1 MTKDKLSITLNE
13 LHKLF
18 DNLNQEFFQNEL
30 PECIITVQAK
40 GNTGAYGWFTP
51 SKVWNVDKENKHEIN
66 ITAESLR
73 HEYIDIA
80 NTMLHEMIHLY
91 CNTNN
96 IKDVSRGNS
105 YHNSRFKEESIKH
118 GFYYEEN
125 SYDKKYGWTD
135 SKLTEESIDKINKFK
150 INKKALRRINRTE
163 IEASTDTSVA
173 AKKSNIIKWTC
184 GCGDIIRSSK
194 ADINAICGKC
204 YTPFK
209 MQVKEDN

>member
-18 DNLNQEFFQNEL
+18 DNLNQEFFQSKL
-30 PECIITVQAK
+30 PECIITIQAK

-51 SKVWNVDKENKHEIN
+51 SKVWNVGENNKHEIN
-66 ITAESLR
+66 ITSESLSR
-73 HEYIDIA
+73 DYIDIA
-80 NTMLHEMIHLY
+80 KTMLHEMVHLY
-91 CNTNN
+91 CTTNG
-96 IKDVSRGNS
+96 IKDTSRGNS
-105 YHNSRFKEESIKH
+105 YHNSKFKEESIKH
-118 GFYYEEN
+118 GFYYKEN
-125 SYDKKYGWTD
+125 SYDKKYGWTY
-135 SKLTEESIDKINKFK
+135 SSLTEETIDKINNFK
-150 INKKALRRINRTE
+150 INKKVLTRINRKDIAAGGAPE
-163 IEASTDTSVA
+163 P

>member
-1 MTKDKLSITLNE
+1 MTRDKLSVTLNE

-18 DNLNQEFFQNEL
+18 DNLNQEFFQSKL
-30 PECIITVQAK
+30 PQCIITIQAK

-66 ITAESLR
+66 ITSESLSR
-73 HEYIDIA
+73 EYIDIA
-80 NTMLHEMIHLY
+80 KTMLHEMIHLY
-91 CNTNN
+91 CTTNG
-96 IKDVSRGNS
+96 IKDTSRGGS
-105 YHNSRFKEESIKH
+105 YHNSKFKEESIKH
-118 GFYYEEN
+118 GFYYKEN
-125 SYDKKYGWTD
+125 SYDKKYGWTY
-135 SKLTEESIDKINKFK
+135 SSLTEETIEKINKFK
-150 INKKALRRINRTE
+150 INKKALRRINRKDVSDNG
-163 IEASTDTSVA
+163 APSP

-194 ADINAICGKC
+194 PDILAICGKC

>member
-1 MTKDKLSITLNE
+1 MTKDKLSVTLNE

-66 ITAESLR
+66 ITSESLSR
-73 HEYIDIA
+73 DYIDIA
-80 NTMLHEMIHLY
+80 KTMLHEMIHLY
-91 CNTNN
+91 CTTNG
-96 IKDVSRGNS
+96 IKDASRGGS
-105 YHNSRFKEESIKH
+105 YHNSKFKEESIKH
-118 GFYYEEN
+118 GFYYKEN
-125 SYDKKYGWTD
+125 SYDKKYGWTY
-135 SKLTEESIDKINKFK
+135 SSLTEETIEKINKFK
-150 INKKALRRINRTE
+150 INKKALRRINRKDVLDNGTP
-163 IEASTDTSVA
+163 SPS
-173 AKKSNIIKWTC
+173 KKSNIIKWTC

-194 ADINAICGKC
+194 PDILAICGKC
-204 YTPFK
+204 YTPFE

>member
-18 DNLNQEFFQNEL
+18 DNLNQEFFQGEL
-30 PECIITVQAK
+30 PQCIITVQAK

-66 ITAESLR
+66 ITSESLSR
-73 HEYIDIA
+73 DYIDIA
-80 NTMLHEMIHLY
+80 KTMLHEMIHLY
-91 CNTNN
+91 CTTNG

-105 YHNSRFKEESIKH
+105 YHNSKFKEESIKH
-118 GFYYEEN
+118 GFYYKEN
-125 SYDKKYGWTD
+125 SYDKKYGWTY
-135 SKLTEESIDKINKFK
+135 SSLTEETIDKINNFK
-150 INKKALRRINRTE
+150 INKKALTRINRKDISDNGTP
-163 IEASTDTSVA
+163 SP

>member
-51 SKVWNVDKENKHEIN
+51 AKVWNVEKESKHEIN
-66 ITAESLR
+66 ITAELLS

-80 NTMLHEMIHLY
+80 KTMLHEMIHLY

-105 YHNSRFKEESIKH
+105 YHNSKFKEESIKH
-118 GFYYEEN
+118 GFYYKES
-125 SYDKKYGWTD
+125 SYDKKYGWTF
-135 SKLTEESIDKINKFK
+135 SELTEESIEKINNFK
-150 INKKALRRINRTE
+150 INKGSLRRINRK
-163 IEASTDTSVA
+163 DVA
-173 AKKSNIIKWTC
+173 ANGAPHPAKKSNIIKWTC

-194 ADINAICGKC
+194 SDIKAVCGKC
-204 YTPFK
+204 YTEFK
-209 MQVKEDN
+209 MEIKEN

>member
-66 ITAESLR
+66 ITAELLK
-73 HEYIDIA
+73 HDYIEIVK
-80 NTMLHEMIHLY
+80 TMLHEMIHLY

-96 IKDVSRGNS
+96 IKDVSRGGS
-105 YHNSRFKEESIKH
+105 YHNSRFRDASIEH

-125 SYDKKYGWTD
+125 SYDKKYGW
-135 SKLTEESIDKINKFK
+135 SFSLLTNETIEKVNKFD
-150 INKKALRRINRTE
+150 INVDALRRINR
-163 IEASTDTSVA
+163 IDTDTDKDQNKAS
-173 AKKSNIIKWTC
+173 KKSNIIKWTC

>member
-1 MTKDKLSITLNE
+1 MPPFFFLFIFLPNFCFGSSNLIYGYGSNIF

-125 SYDKKYGWTD
+125 
-135 SKLTEESIDKINKFK
+135 
-150 INKKALRRINRTE
+150 
-163 IEASTDTSVA
+163 
-173 AKKSNIIKWTC
+173 
-184 GCGDIIRSSK
+184 
-194 ADINAICGKC
+194 
-204 YTPFK
+204 
-209 MQVKEDN
+209 